1 MFLKGS
7 RYRNLPQSSNQTA
20 RRDSLLGV
28 DVRFIPPVPGQF
40 LHTVSDRERLDLLA
54 FKYYSDP
61 KRWWLIADA
70 NRAQHEFP
78 TDLVDPR
85 PFVDEE
91 LAVTSP
97 GLLARTD
104 QLLADL
110 GALGTAR
117 LGTLGPTG
125 APTVDAFSTVV
136 IVQYAA
142 AATRPAIVD
151 RLRAAGYRLTAS
163 SAWPDGTGTAEAFSL
178 TDPQLTQAWNDLT
191 ATLASMPGVR
201 RVVSLAA
208 AERLLVSYNTALVER
223 ATLLRQI
230 TRRGFAVVPED
241 SLPRG
246 RVGSRIVIP
255 PNQAT

>member
-61 KRWWLIADA
+61 KRWWL
-70 NRAQHEFP
+70 
-78 TDLVDPR
+78 LVDPR